1 VGSVESAGGG
11 RRRTQTVL
19 FVLTLAVAG
28 VTTAGVLGA
37 AAAPTAARARSHHAG
52 ALRLSVT
59 PTHVR
64 QGGRLVLHGAGFPA
78 RARVLLLA
86 RPPHGPRRSLGTAR
100 AGSRGGFDAS
110 IRIAR
115 GATRGAYVA
124 VACPASCTRK
134 ATATFHVTRAR

>member
-1 VGSVESAGGG
+1 MRPP
-11 RRRTQTVL
+11 RRRTPTVL

-28 VTTAGVLGA
+28 VTTAGALTA
-37 AAAPTAARARSHHAG
+37 AAAPTATPARSDRAG
-52 ALRLSVT
+52 ALRLTVT

-64 QGGRLVLHGAGFPA
+64 QGGTLILHGASFPA
-78 RARVLLLA
+78 RARVLLLV

-100 AGSRGGFDAS
+100 AGSRGRFDAS

-124 VACPASCTRK
+124 VACPGSCIRK
-134 ATATFHVTRAR
+134 ATATFRVTRAK